1 MSSSLSSRNNPR
13 IKQLRALRQRKERQA
28 SGLFLV
34 EGIRHLGEAADAGA
48 RIETVCY
55 APELLGSAYA
65 RELLARLEGQGVAC
79 LAVSAETFE
88 SLADREN
95 PQGIL
100 AAVRQPQRSLIELT
114 PANFSWGVA
123 LVAPQDP
130 GNIGSRERVL
140 EVARAAAARHTVI
153 RVGVNAGSLE
163 KELRDRHGGVTAEAM
178 AESARRHCGMLEQAG
193 CRQLK
198 VSLKASDVPTT
209 VAAYRL
215 FAAQTDYPLHLGVT
229 EAGALTAG
237 TIKSAAALGCL
248 LLEGIGD
255 TLRVSL
261 TAPPVEEVKVGIR
274 ILEAVGIR
282 SAEPELISCPT
293 CARTKIDL
301 MSLVAAVEEE
311 IGRLKAGGHALRL
324 RRIAIMGCVVNGPG
338 EAREADIGI
347 AGGDGRGVLFR
358 NGEVV
363 RAVPEAELLPVLLD
377 EIRRLA
383 VPAPSQGR
391 SAPA

>member
-1 MSSSLSSRNNPR
+1 MTNTDTRDVAATLGQIRELATAGCDIVRVAVPDSESANALAEVIRGSPR
-13 IKQLRALRQRKERQA
+13 PIIADIHFDHRLALA
-28 SGLFLV
+28 S
-34 EGIRHLGEAADAGA
+34 IDAGA
-48 RIETVCY
+48 HGIRI
-55 APELLGSAYA
+55 
-65 RELLARLEGQGVAC
+65 
-79 LAVSAETFE
+79 
-88 SLADREN
+88 N
-95 PQGIL
+95 
-100 AAVRQPQRSLIELT
+100 
-114 PANFSWGVA
+114 
-123 LVAPQDP
+123 P